1 MRINVIDIE
10 TMYENN
16 KFSAYCICMILG
28 EKKIKI
34 YGEDVVEKMIKFLE
48 DNKVKTIIF
57 AHNLTFD
64 GSIIIEKIPKH
75 VKMSGIFFRSSI
87 YEITL
92 KSKNM
97 DVVLR
102 CSYKLLPLPLKSI
115 GELLN
120 EKKWKKIEFPHE
132 FAKKENLRYIGEHP
146 KNNNIK
152 NWNFEEEAK
161 KYCMKDCEITKKN
174 DRRNKKRNR
183 WGSVKKM

>member
-48 DNKVKTIIF
+48 DNKVKT
-57 AHNLTFD
+57 
-64 GSIIIEKIPKH
+64 KIL
-75 VKMSGIFFRSSI
+75 
-87 YEITL
+87 YEG
-92 KSKNM
+92 
-97 DVVLR
+97 LR
-102 CSYKLLPLPLKSI
+102 
-115 GELLN
+115 
-120 EKKWKKIEFPHE
+120 
-132 FAKKENLRYIGEHP
+132 
-146 KNNNIK
+146 NN
-152 NWNFEEEAK
+152 
-161 KYCMKDCEITKKN
+161 KKN